1 MIAGQ
6 ASLKQQI
13 WRLLAQSLAVITV
26 FSYVVYLIT
35 ALDFANSP
43 FFGVTVSPSGLV
55 QATAPA
61 GTRWT
66 GVDAGLMRQ
75 DLITALDGIPLV
87 AEGEAWSVARD
98 RLKTLLVGKAEGDTV
113 QVTFERNIAI
123 LPNNPAL
130 CAPAPDGGTL
140 VTCQATV
147 EVMRLPSSDFLVL
160 FVLPYLT
167 GMVVFV
173 VASFLLVYRRDTLE
187 GAMGAVIGYGTAI
200 FMGGLLD
207 VGISGTMIPVWGTVV
222 ATFLGGTLVSFSL
235 VFPSQLRVVW
245 RYPLVVFLPLLV
257 GFLVSIGMLWLN
269 YAPTTPY
276 DSNPGQLATG
286 YMVMGLIANLLI
298 MFTAQRPRAVTLRLR
313 RQVDIVLI
321 GMTVTFVPAGLWL
334 LNRFLLASTPFAVP
348 FGFESIMPILLF
360 PNVANTFAI
369 MQYRRLDTDRV
380 ISQGLTYGILLVAL
394 LLSVFLLS
402 LGGALFA
409 LNLLRADNV
418 PVIALILFVMVSF
431 FTPIRNRLQDRIDA
445 IYYRAR
451 RNYTAKVEAF
461 SQTLAMSNDYRTIAE
476 GFRQILDETLAPISA
491 FIFLKS
497 SETGDYTAYSQQG
510 RETDVRFAPNSV
522 LVQQL
527 KGGGGLIVLRQDEPI
542 PSELMPEQ
550 ARLRVLRAQVLAPLM
565 GANGL
570 NGFLVVSA
578 PKARA
583 HYNFEEI
590 RFLNN
595 LANQLAI
602 GTERAQVVASLEQR
616 VRELDVLSQVGQAV
630 NFTIEFDVLLELINA
645 QTSRLV
651 DAPYFYIALYDPTNE
666 QLYYAFFLE
675 GDDRDPNK
683 ENQRWNLDEG
693 LMSEIVRTGRAIR
706 VSNYVYEMEQRVA
719 KLHYETDTLRAWM
732 GVPLTAGRQV
742 LGVLAVGRRVN
753 SDPFTDEQFKIFSD
767 IGALAATSID
777 KARLFTQTKVRE
789 RQLTVLNDISRRL
802 VATESDVERLLEI
815 IMSSSVEIL
824 NAGAGALLLRA
835 EDDDSKLEFRVVIGG
850 AEDQLLGTRIPAD
863 KGIAGEV
870 VKTSKPRIVNDL
882 SQSPTTNQKVADY
895 KTQSLLA
902 VPLIAKNVVIGVL
915 EVLNKTDGTPFTQ
928 EDSDLLTT
936 FSGQAA
942 VAIENAR
949 LFRMT
954 DIQLAQKVRELE
966 ALERMDNDLNRTL
979 DLSQVA
985 NITVRA
991 SMQILNAQAGAL
1003 GIVDSNALK
1012 LDIVGIE
1019 GYREDEYPE
1028 GETDLSWSLERGI
1041 IARVVRTKQADLVT
1055 DISIDPNYNGRLT
1068 GAMSQITLPMFSGDE
1083 LNAILILERNAPPR
1097 FSLSDWAFA
1106 QRIAEHA
1113 SIAIANAQLY
1123 AALTQANK
1131 SKSEFMGFAAHE
1143 LKNPLTSVI
1152 GFTDLLRGGA
1162 VGGLS
1167 EQQASLINVIHSNAS
1182 RMQTII
1188 EDLRDSA
1195 KMDANEFRVSL
1206 APMNIRHAVIETLR
1220 PFTHVLT
1227 EKNQQL
1233 ETQLPDD
1240 LPLIMGDETR
1250 LIQVMTNLV
1259 SNANKYSPP
1268 NTRITITAKVVPNYV
1283 DQQGRKRG
1291 AMLQVSVIDE
1301 GLGMSKEDQARLFR
1315 ERYFR
1320 STNKLALEQPGTGLG
1335 MMLTY
1340 GIMKN
1345 HNGEIWVESELGKGS
1360 KFHIAI
1366 PLAPQELQTRIGEL
1380 SAD

>member
-1 MIAGQ
+1 M
-6 ASLKQQI
+6 
-13 WRLLAQSLAVITV
+13 
-26 FSYVVYLIT
+26 
-35 ALDFANSP
+35 
-43 FFGVTVSPSGLV
+43 V
-55 QATAPA
+55 QATAPT

-66 GVDAGLMRQ
+66 GLDAGLMRQ
-75 DLITALDGIPLV
+75 DLITAVDGVPLV
-87 AEGEAWSVARD
+87 GEGEVWSVARP
-98 RLKTLLVGKAEGDTV
+98 RLREYLASKAIGDTV
-113 QVTFERNIAI
+113 QLTFTRNIAV
-123 LPNNPAL
+123 LPNNPDL
-130 CAPAPDGGTL
+130 CAPSPEGETL
-140 VTCQATV
+140 ARCEASV
-147 EVMRLPSSDFLVL
+147 EIMRLPNSDFLVL
-160 FVLPYLT
+160 FILPYVT
-167 GMVVFV
+167 GIVVFV
-173 VASFLLVYRRDTLE
+173 VASFLLAYRRDTLE
-187 GAMGAVIGYGTAI
+187 GAMGAIIGYGSAV

-207 VGISGTMIPVWGTVV
+207 IGISSALVPVWGTVV
-222 ATFLGGTLVSFSL
+222 ATALAGTVVSFSL

-245 RYPLVVFLPLLV
+245 RYPFAIFAPLLMGLVVSV
-257 GFLVSIGMLWLN
+257 GVVWMN
-269 YAPTTPY
+269 YAPSSPY

-286 YMVMGLIANLLI
+286 YTVAALLVNLLI
-298 MFTAQRPRAVTLRLR
+298 TYTVQRPRAVTLRLR

-321 GMTVTFVPAGLWL
+321 GMTLTLVPGGLWL
-334 LNRFLLASTPFAVP
+334 LNRFLLASTPFMIP
-348 FGFESIMPILLF
+348 FGFESIMPILLL

-369 MQYRRLDTDRV
+369 MQYRRVDTDRV
-380 ISQGLTYGILLVAL
+380 ISQSLTYGILLAAL

-402 LGGALFA
+402 LGGTLLALDLF
-409 LNLLRADNV
+409 NADNV
-418 PVIALILFVMVSF
+418 VVIALILFVMVSF
-431 FTPIRNRLQDRIDA
+431 FTPVRNRLQDRIDA

-461 SQTLAMSNDYRTIAE
+461 SQTLAVSNDYRTISE
-476 GFRQILDETLAPISA
+476 SFRQILDETIAPTSA

-527 KGGGGLIVLRQDEPI
+527 KGDGGLIVLRHDEPI
-542 PSELMPEQ
+542 PSELMAEQ
-550 ARLRVLRAQVLAPLM
+550 ARLRVLRAQVIAPLK
-565 GANGL
+565 GANEL

-583 HYNFEEI
+583 YYNFEEV

-602 GTERAQVVASLEQR
+602 GTERAQVIASLEQR

-651 DAPYFYIALYDPTNE
+651 DAPCFYIALYDPANE

-675 GDDRDPNK
+675 GDDREPSK
-683 ENQRWNLDEG
+683 ENQRWNLDDG
-693 LMSEIVRTGRAIR
+693 LMSEIVRTGRAVR
-706 VSNYVYEMEQRVA
+706 VSNYVHEMEQRVA

-732 GVPLTAGRQV
+732 GVPLAAGRQM

-753 SDPFTDEQFKIFSD
+753 SDPFTEEQFKIFSD

-777 KARLFTQTKVRE
+777 KARLFTQTKIRE

-815 IMSSSVEIL
+815 IMTSAVEIL

-850 AEDQLLGTRIPAD
+850 AEEQLMGTRIPAD

-882 SQSPTTNQKVADY
+882 SQSATTNQKVADY

-979 DLSQVA
+979 DLRQVA

-1152 GFTDLLRGGA
+1152 GFTDLLRSGA

-1167 EQQASLINVIHSNAS
+1167 EQQSSLINVIHSNAS

-1240 LPLIMGDETR
+1240 LPLVMGDETR
-1250 LIQVMTNLV
+1250 LIQVLTNLV

-1268 NTRITITAKVVPNYV
+1268 NTRITIAAKVVPNYV

-1340 GIMKN
+1340 GIMQN

-1360 KFHIAI
+1360 KFHVAI